1 MATAVIIGRPNV
13 GKSTL
18 FNRLSGGRRVIVDN
32 QPGVTRDFVH
42 GTVEWQQKHFNIVDT
57 CGLFE
62 SPENI
67 MEDQMR
73 NVTIEALQ
81 AADLILFVVDARA
94 GVTPADLA
102 AADRIRKSKRP
113 VLLVANKVEQLHLF
127 ESLMAPELYSLGFGE
142 PIPLSSEHGLNIDVL
157 LDGII
162 SRLEETGHN
171 LDIPEETDLETIR
184 VAVTGRPN
192 VGKSS
197 LFNAIL
203 GSKRS
208 LVTELPGTTRDSI
221 DETILLDRKPFT
233 FIDTA
238 GMRRKTKVG
247 IKNVEY
253 YSVMRSVD
261 AIERCTIVV
270 LVIDAREGIGA
281 QDKRIAGL
289 AEKNGKGTVVVF
301 NKSDLV
307 TAAQIK
313 LLERTVRDELYFIDY
328 SPVIFTAAT
337 ISKGIDKLIDSI
349 LLVTRNLDLRIP
361 TSTINELL
369 ERYTAFT
376 PAPGKGG
383 RKARAYYAN
392 QVSNRPPLFMLHVND
407 PKLFSEAFLN
417 GFRRAIR
424 KNIDP
429 MDGAP
434 IFLKLRRKR

>member
-1 MATAVIIGRPNV
+1 MATAVIVGRPNV

-42 GTVEWQQKHFNIVDT
+42 GTVEWQQKRFSIVDT

-62 SPENI
+62 SPESI
-67 MEDQMR
+67 LEDQMR
-73 NVTIEALQ
+73 NVTIEALRV
-81 AADLILFVVDARA
+81 ADLILFVVDARA

-113 VLLVANKVEQLHLF
+113 ALLVANKVEQLHLF

-142 PIPLSSEHGLNIDVL
+142 PIPVSSEHGLNIDVL

-171 LDIPEETDLETIR
+171 LDIPEEADPETIR
-184 VAVTGRPN
+184 VAVTGKPN

-221 DETILLDRKPFT
+221 DETILLDGKPFT
-233 FIDTA
+233 FVDTA
-238 GMRRKTKVG
+238 GMRRKTRVG
-247 IKNVEY
+247 VKNVEY

-261 AIERCTIVV
+261 AIERSTIVV

-307 TAAQIK
+307 TRAQIE

-337 ISKGIDKLIDSI
+337 NSEGVDELIDAV

-369 ERYTAFT
+369 GRYTAFT
-376 PAPGKGG
+376 PSPGKGD
-383 RKARAYYAN
+383 RKARAYYAS
-392 QVSNRPPLFMLHVND
+392 QVSSRPPLIMLHVND
-407 PKLFSEAFLN
+407 PELFSEAFLK

>member
-261 AIERCTIVV
+261 AIERCKIGR
-270 LVIDAREGIGA
+270 ASCRE
-281 QDKRIAGL
+281 R
-289 AEKNGKGTVVVF
+289 V
-301 NKSDLV
+301 
-307 TAAQIK
+307 
-313 LLERTVRDELYFIDY
+313 
-328 SPVIFTAAT
+328 
-337 ISKGIDKLIDSI
+337 
-349 LLVTRNLDLRIP
+349 
-361 TSTINELL
+361 
-369 ERYTAFT
+369 
-376 PAPGKGG
+376 
-383 RKARAYYAN
+383 
-392 QVSNRPPLFMLHVND
+392 
-407 PKLFSEAFLN
+407 
-417 GFRRAIR
+417 
-424 KNIDP
+424 
-429 MDGAP
+429 
-434 IFLKLRRKR
+434 